1 MGTFNGA
8 VNSCVPK
15 NYLVVMANI
24 RQNRTQCCTMS
35 NANVLDTLA
44 QLDKNGQTDAYR
56 TLKKRALAKYFTN
69 EILYPLI
76 DLKNEREQS
85 YWNTYHCVRT
95 MLQDTQGKVT
105 TSYCKNRWC
114 MVCNRIR
121 TGIYINTYSKRVQAL
136 DTRFLTLTSEMTKK
150 CVTMAELE
158 HTIKFYKTIFLKI
171 QRKMKRNFGNLGAI
185 RKLEV
190 TWNTKNKWFHPHF
203 HVILENKNDSVKWFY
218 NQWINTMAKH
228 NVKVI
233 EHKNAISVTDKN
245 TLNELFKYFTK
256 LVKVEK
262 SQDKLAEKRVL
273 PYPPQIMDNIFQVMH
288 GQRVV
293 QSYGTLFGSDCE
305 DFENEVA
312 TVFTNEQRTQPIIW
326 NWEQEL
332 RTWIDYDTGELRT
345 YD

>member
-1 MGTFNGA
+1 
-8 VNSCVPK
+8 
-15 NYLVVMANI
+15 
-24 RQNRTQCCTMS
+24 
-35 NANVLDTLA
+35 
-44 QLDKNGQTDAYR
+44 
-56 TLKKRALAKYFTN
+56 
-69 EILYPLI
+69 
-76 DLKNEREQS
+76 
-85 YWNTYHCVRT
+85 
-95 MLQDTQGKVT
+95 
-105 TSYCKNRWC
+105 
-114 MVCNRIR
+114 
-121 TGIYINTYSKRVQAL
+121 
-136 DTRFLTLTSEMTKK
+136 MTKK

-293 QSYGTLFGSDCE
+293 QS
-305 DFENEVA
+305 
-312 TVFTNEQRTQPIIW
+312 
-326 NWEQEL
+326 
-332 RTWIDYDTGELRT
+332 
-345 YD
+345 

>member
-1 MGTFNGA
+1 
-8 VNSCVPK
+8 
-15 NYLVVMANI
+15 
-24 RQNRTQCCTMS
+24 
-35 NANVLDTLA
+35 
-44 QLDKNGQTDAYR
+44 
-56 TLKKRALAKYFTN
+56 
-69 EILYPLI
+69 
-76 DLKNEREQS
+76 
-85 YWNTYHCVRT
+85 
-95 MLQDTQGKVT
+95 
-105 TSYCKNRWC
+105 
-114 MVCNRIR
+114 
-121 TGIYINTYSKRVQAL
+121 
-136 DTRFLTLTSEMTKK
+136 
-150 CVTMAELE
+150 
-158 HTIKFYKTIFLKI
+158 
-171 QRKMKRNFGNLGAI
+171 GNLGAI

-293 QSYGTLFGSDCE
+293 QSYGTLFGSVDE